1 MQGFIHKCRDLNLG
15 PYACAPGFNNGVIS
29 PFPYVL
35 KFFFL
40 DVTSV
45 YFWTVLLDRIEY
57 QILRYIYNILKIYN
71 IYLY

>member
-1 MQGFIHKCRDLNLG
+1 MQGFIHKCRDLNSG

-45 YFWTVLLDRIEY
+45 YFWTPLLDRIAY